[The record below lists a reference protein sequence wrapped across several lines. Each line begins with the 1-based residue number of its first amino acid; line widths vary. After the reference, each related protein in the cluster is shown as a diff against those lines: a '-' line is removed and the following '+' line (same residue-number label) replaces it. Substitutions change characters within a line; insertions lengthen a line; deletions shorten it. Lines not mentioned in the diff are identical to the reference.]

1 MIIISS
7 CFSVITALLI
17 NFVSGFLLVS
27 TYLIIITVNL
37 LKEKQTKNTLA
48 LWISSIILFSLLATV
63 ICIIPTLKMNNED
76 KKIPESIEVIQGD
89 GKNLNI
95 SPVYDHIKDTEPKP
109 SSKKPKKI
117 IIPKKNN

>member
-1 MIIISS
+1 
-7 CFSVITALLI
+7 
-17 NFVSGFLLVS
+17 
-27 TYLIIITVNL
+27 
-37 LKEKQTKNTLA
+37 
-48 LWISSIILFSLLATV
+48 
-63 ICIIPTLKMNNED
+63 MNNED

-109 SSKKPKKI
+109 SSKKPKNI